1 MAATNSTSL
10 AGIRQTADTV
20 SRVTDRL
27 IDFFVTYGVQIVG
40 GLIILTV
47 GFMVAR
53 WVGGVV
59 QGRLQKKDMEPP
71 VRTLI
76 VRVIKLVI
84 FGFTLVLALEK
95 IGVPIAPLVAGIGVV
110 GVGVGL
116 ATQGVL
122 GNVVAGLT
130 IIFTKPFR
138 VGEFV
143 ELAGVRGQVENIELF
158 STILIH
164 GDLSRVIVP
173 NRKIVGEILHNYG
186 STRQL
191 DITVAVAYE
200 TDLNQV
206 FRVIQQILD
215 ANPRVLK
222 QPSAVIGVTNLGEY
236 AVMISVKPW
245 TKLADFGPAQIE
257 LNQAILERFR
267 ENKIEIPIPQR
278 QIRVLSDSNR
288 ASLTA

>member
-1 MAATNSTSL
+1 M

-20 SRVTDRL
+20 TRVTDQL
-27 IDFFVTYGVQIVG
+27 IDFFVTYGMQIVG

-47 GFMVAR
+47 GFMLAR
-53 WVGGVV
+53 WVGGAV
-59 QGRLQKKDMEPP
+59 QGALKKKEMEPP

-76 VRVIKLVI
+76 VRLIRLAI

-95 IGVPIAPLVAGIGVV
+95 VGVPIAPLVAGIGVV

-200 TDLNQV
+200 TDLSQA

-215 ANPRVLK
+215 ANPHVLK
-222 QPSAVIGVTNLGEY
+222 QPPAVIGVSNLGEY

-245 TKLADFGPAQIE
+245 AKLADFGPAQIE

-278 QIRVLSDSNR
+278 QIRVLSDSGR
-288 ASLTA
+288 AAVTA